1 MNNRWIIVFDW
12 ETDGPDPTTCN
23 PVELAAIP
31 IDPRT
36 LDIKVDKAF
45 NATIKPPGITKEEYF
60 TDEKQKTIEWH
71 AKQRGVTSEDIIQ
84 TWKSGKSEKIVWK
97 NFCEY
102 CKKFEI
108 EKSRD
113 NWYPEPIAAGYNII
127 GFDLPICQ
135 RLAKKHKTKM
145 PFAKVTKIDIMD
157 MLFFWLEN
165 LDEPQNM
172 RLDTMRDW
180 FGIKAEQAH
189 EAFSDTVDS
198 AKLLTQFMKFH
209 RRQSSVAKFK
219 GAMSDR

>member
-23 PVELAAIP
+23 PVELAAVP

-71 AKQRGVTSEDIIQ
+71 AKQRGVTSEDIIK